1 MRRFLAV
8 LLAALVALA
17 LPASAGEAD
26 LRRFAREMR
35 LADVDGFVETVRSV
49 RETGRL
55 PAARYIDKNAAAKL
69 GWRPGDDLCR
79 VADGRAI
86 GGDRFSNREGRLPAA
101 PGRHWT
107 EADLDFDCGRRNA
120 RRLVFSSD
128 RLVYVTVDHYATFRE
143 VPR

>member
-1 MRRFLAV
+1 MRRLLAV
-8 LLAALVALA
+8 LFAALVVLA
-17 LPASAGEAD
+17 LPATAGEVD

-55 PAARYIDKNAAAKL
+55 PTRYIDKNAAAKL

-79 VADGRAI
+79 VAKGRAI
-86 GGDRFSNREGRLPAA
+86 GGDRFANREGRLPAA
-101 PGRHWT
+101 SGRRWT

-128 RLVYVTVDHYATFRE
+128 GLIFVTVDHYETFRE